1 MQTGYLTQDQVDIF
15 HRDGFL
21 FVRGMFNPTE
31 VADISSWTDEVAAW
45 PEVPGTH
52 MVYYEDSKLVPG
64 KRIVSRI
71 ENFYPY
77 HEGFHRMF
85 DGDRLLGAAGQLFG
99 EAAVLFKDKINYKL
113 PGGDGF
119 KPHQDVQAG
128 WDRYGS
134 LHISALV
141 CIDEATVENG
151 CLELVRGWHNRGLV
165 GDMWTPLTDSDM
177 QGMKFEPYPT
187 RPGDVV
193 FFDSYAPHAS
203 QPNLTDQRRRL
214 LYVTYG
220 KKSEGDQR
228 AQYYADKRKSYP
240 PDCEREAGKQ
250 YVFRV

>member
-1 MQTGYLTQDQVDIF
+1 MKQGILTPEQVETF

-21 FVRGMFNPTE
+21 VASGMYSPRE
-31 VADISSWTDEVAAW
+31 VEDISRWSEEIAAY
-45 PEVPGTH
+45 PEVPGKY
-52 MVYYEDSKLVPG
+52 MMYYEDSRLDAG
-64 KRIVSRI
+64 RRILSRM

-77 HEGFHRMF
+77 HEGFRKLF
-85 DGDRLLGAAGQLFG
+85 DSDKLQGSAGQLFG
-99 EAAVLFKDKINYKL
+99 EPAILFKDKINLKL

-134 LHISALV
+134 LHISVLL
-141 CIDEATVENG
+141 CIDEATPQNG
-151 CLELVRGWHNRGLV
+151 CLELVRGFHDRGVV
-165 GDMWTPLTDSDM
+165 GDMWTPLDDADM
-177 QGMKFEPYPT
+177 AGMKFEPYPT

-203 QPNLTDQRRRL
+203 GPNLTGQRRRI

-220 KKSEGDQR
+220 KGSEGDR
-228 AQYYADKRKSYP
+228 RLQYYADKRKSYP